1 MIDLVVGD
9 IDFILIVFFH
19 KKFKIFF
26 FYKKGITKYSAWVKI
41 DKILEFFIFLF
52 LWALNLMLFLAFA
65 TACLL
70 FHFNKFFF
78 FFNFYLF
85 YH

>member
-26 FYKKGITKYSAWVKI
+26 FFYKKRITKYSAWVKI

-52 LWALNLMLFLAFA
+52 LWALNFLLFLAFA
-65 TACLL
+65 IACLL
-70 FHFNKFFF
+70 FHFNK
-78 FFNFYLF
+78 
-85 YH
+85 